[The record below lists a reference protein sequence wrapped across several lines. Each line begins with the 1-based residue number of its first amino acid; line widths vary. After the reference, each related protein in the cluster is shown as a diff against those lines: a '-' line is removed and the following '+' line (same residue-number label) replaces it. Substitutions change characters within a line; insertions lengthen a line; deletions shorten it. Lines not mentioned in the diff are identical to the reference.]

1 MNSAKKPI
9 PVTVLSGFLGSGK
22 TTLLKHLLQNR
33 GGLKIA
39 LIVNDMAEINVDA
52 ALIKNGVEFS
62 QTEEKMI
69 QLQNGCICCTLRGD
83 LITEVKRL
91 AENGEYDA
99 IIIESTGIAEPVTIA
114 QTFSYAEEESGIDLS
129 AYARLDTMVTVV
141 DAKNFL
147 KNFGSAE
154 LLKDRKWETDEEDER
169 TIVDLMT
176 EQVEFCDVL
185 VLNKISSISPEERW
199 KVLAILRSLQP
210 TAELIETDQGVVD
223 FRRFV
228 RTGLFDFEKAES
240 APLWVRE
247 LQNGGH
253 AAHMSETEEYGIRSF
268 IYRAFRPFHPERFLT
283 LANEEWPG
291 VVRSKGLFWLASR
304 HDLALSWGQAGGSV
318 KVDPA
323 GRWASSLSDEELDT
337 YPGIRE
343 EVAEFSDNPYGDR
356 RQELVIITI
365 ADNEPEMRHKLDACL
380 LSDEEFAQGP
390 EHWKAYRDGFPT
402 WQ

>member
-99 IIIESTGIAEPVTIA
+99 IIIESTGIAEPVPIA
-114 QTFSYAEEESGIDLS
+114 QTFSYADEESGIDLS